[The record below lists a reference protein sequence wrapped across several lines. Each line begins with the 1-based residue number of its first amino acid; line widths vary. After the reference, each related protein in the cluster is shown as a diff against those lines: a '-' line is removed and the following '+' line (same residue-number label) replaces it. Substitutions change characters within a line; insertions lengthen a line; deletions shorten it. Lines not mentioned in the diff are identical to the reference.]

1 MKIYSLE
8 DSLLFLVRKFFLQ
21 DVDACIQFLEEQ
33 GVLNFG
39 ESDEIDAIELFNMAT
54 KEAETLSL
62 SELKHIVEVFDLFIG
77 KGNFDI
83 FDIDLVSKEIEV
95 DYNSW
100 VARCFEISS
109 YIVKA
114 DLIEGKAVFG
124 KYHGKIHKDSFF
136 ADSRFPNHGWI
147 LTKHNYIIDPTRWVF
162 EATEP
167 YIYICDADNPEYDR
181 GSNVLKSILSPLRN
195 TPSFDSSSRVIEIE
209 NEEIEHLFSQLLK
222 DKKEPNKIS
231 INQILAIA
239 SSSLP
244 ELGEAAK
251 PIFQWLSDNK
261 LKAFIPIDNYEI
273 VMEN

>member
-21 DVDACIQFLEEQ
+21 DVDSCIQFLEEQ

-39 ESDEIDAIELFNMAT
+39 ESDDIDCIELFNMAT
-54 KEAETLSL
+54 TELETLSL

-109 YIVKA
+109 YIVEA

-181 GSNVLKSILSPLRN
+181 GSNVLKFILSPLRN
-195 TPSFDSSSRVIEIE
+195 IPSFDNSSRVIEIE

>member
-1 MKIYSLE
+1 MKIYSLK
-8 DSLLFLVRKFFLQ
+8 DSLIFLFRKSFLK
-21 DVDACIQFLEEQ
+21 DIDSCIQFLEEQ
-33 GVLNFG
+33 GVLGFE
-39 ESDEIDAIELFNMAT
+39 ESDDIDSIELFNMA
-54 KEAETLSL
+54 ERELETLSL
-62 SELKHIVEVFDLFIG
+62 CELKHIVEVFDLFIG
-77 KGNFDI
+77 KVDFNI
-83 FDIDLVSKEIEV
+83 FDIDLVSKEIQV

-136 ADSRFPNHGWI
+136 ANSRFPNHGWI
-147 LTKHNYIIDPTRWVF
+147 LTKDNYIIDPTRWVF

-167 YIYICDADNPEYDR
+167 YIYICEADNPEYDR
-181 GSNVLKSILSPLRN
+181 GSNVLKSILSPLSN
-195 TPSFDSSSRVIEIE
+195 LPSFDDSGRVVEIE
-209 NEEIEHLFSQLLK
+209 NEEIENILSQLFK

-261 LKAFIPIDNYEI
+261 LKAFIPIDNYETI
-273 VMEN
+273 MEN